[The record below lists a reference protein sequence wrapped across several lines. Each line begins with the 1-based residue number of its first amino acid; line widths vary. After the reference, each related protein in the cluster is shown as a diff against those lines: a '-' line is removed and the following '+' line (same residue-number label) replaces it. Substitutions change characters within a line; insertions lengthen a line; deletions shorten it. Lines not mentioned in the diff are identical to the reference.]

1 MSRLHLLIV
10 PIALGLAVAV
20 AAEASVNSV
29 DQVGQQFSKKSLKVA
44 VGEKVSYVNGDDAIH
59 NINVID
65 AADLARDLGLQKPGE
80 TIDVLF
86 DKSGK
91 FTVRCSIHPKMKMVV
106 TAE

>member
-59 NINVID
+59 NITVID